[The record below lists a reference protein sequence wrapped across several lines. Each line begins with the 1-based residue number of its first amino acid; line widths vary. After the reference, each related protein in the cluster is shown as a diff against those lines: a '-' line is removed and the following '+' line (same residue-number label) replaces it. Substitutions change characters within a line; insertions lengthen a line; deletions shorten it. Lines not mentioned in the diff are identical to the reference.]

1 MCHEHASHEIRG
13 GTSNGRAQPP
23 PLAPDHRYGDRGTP
37 ANGCGR
43 NRRVSDAAPTRFIA
57 GVADDARA
65 ALGGPISADRIL
77 ASKRRL
83 PCWTAAGRSPTP
95 PAVYSENPAFPER
108 GSQFFSGNG
117 KQLPETGKI
126 FPAGTKSGI
135 HRNRAAFERVIE
147 WSIGRFRLR
156 ADSCSRHSLSSGRLM
171 RLLSGSAANHTG
183 TSRTIAVSAWPCSRM

>member
-65 ALGGPISADRIL
+65 ALGRPISADRIL

-83 PCWTAAGRSPTP
+83 PCWTTAGRSPTP

-108 GSQFFSGNG
+108 GSQFFPGTENNCRKRARSF
-117 KQLPETGKI
+117 QRR
-126 FPAGTKSGI
+126 TKSGI
-135 HRNRAAFERVIE
+135 HRNRAAFELVIE
-147 WSIGRFRLR
+147 WSIGHFRLR
-156 ADSCSRHSLSSGRLM
+156 ADSFSRHSLSSGPLM
-171 RLLSGSAANHTG
+171 
-183 TSRTIAVSAWPCSRM
+183 